1 MLLTPT
7 PPKNS
12 RIGFHYFPDTVHYR
26 ESDLHTWLPEFQA
39 MGASWLV
46 LQAPAE
52 RAIPE
57 NFIRSLLSANIEPV
71 LHFQLPL
78 DISLEADNLLLL
90 FENYARWGVHYIIIF
105 DRPNTRGAWAASN
118 WAQSDLVERFLDIY
132 LPVAELLVDRGLYP
146 VLPPLEPGGDYWDTA
161 FLRAALNG
169 LKRRGSAAI
178 LDRLVLSAYASAGN
192 RPLNWGAGGPER
204 WPGAR
209 PYITPPDSQDQ
220 RGLRIFDWYLTLA
233 QAELGQTRP
242 ILLLEAGSSL
252 GARLDPDQPEIDR
265 TAHATR
271 NLQIAQALRE
281 NGHQASNQTGKVPPF
296 EIEILEPI
304 PPEVLGCSFW
314 LLAAE
319 TDSPFASQAWYQ
331 SDGATLPAV
340 AAFRQWISRQAR
352 NPSHSRNWHGKG
364 LHDRLPLANTAASV
378 HNHPIGH
385 YLLLPLYEWGIAEWH
400 LDIIRNFVR
409 KYHPTIGYSLEEAKL
424 AERVTVI
431 GDPLIFSDE
440 VILNL
445 GAAGCTVER
454 ITGDGTS
461 IATQLDNL

>member
-1 MLLTPT
+1 MRLTPT

-12 RIGFHYFPDTVHYR
+12 RIGFHYFPDTLHYC

-46 LQAPAE
+46 LQAPSE

-57 NFIRSLLSANIEPV
+57 DFLRSLLAANIEPV
-71 LHFQLPL
+71 LHFHLPL
-78 DISLEADNLLLL
+78 DKGLEAGNLQLL
-90 FENYARWGVHYIIIF
+90 FENYARWGVHYIILF
-105 DRPNTRGAWAASN
+105 DRPNTRGAWPASN

-132 LPVAELLVDRGLYP
+132 LPAAELLAKAGLYP

-161 FLRAALNG
+161 FLRATLNG
-169 LKRRGSAAI
+169 LKRRGSPAI
-178 LDRLVLSAYASAGN
+178 LDRLVLSAYGHASN

-209 PYITPPDSQDQ
+209 PYTTPPGSQDQ

-242 ILLLEAGSSL
+242 ILLLEAGSTL
-252 GARLDPDQPEIDR
+252 GARLDPELPEIDR
-265 TAHATR
+265 TAHTAR
-271 NLQIAQALRE
+271 NLQIAQAMRE
-281 NGHQASNQTGKVPPF
+281 NGNQANNPAAKAPPS
-296 EIEILEPI
+296 EVETLESI
-304 PPEVLGCSFW
+304 PAEVIGCNFW

-319 TDSPFASQAWYQ
+319 SDSPFASQAWYQ
-331 SDGATLPAV
+331 PDGATLPAV
-340 AAFRQWISRQAR
+340 AAFRQWISRQTR
-352 NPSHSRNWHGKG
+352 NPAYSKDWYGKG
-364 LHDRLPLANTAASV
+364 LVDRQPLENTAVPAQE
-378 HNHPIGH
+378 HPIAH
-385 YLLLPLYEWGIAEWH
+385 YLLLPLYEWGIAEWQ

-409 KYHPTIGYSLEEAKL
+409 KFHPTIGYSLEEARL
-424 AERVTVI
+424 AERVTI
-431 GDPLIFSDE
+431 IADPLVFTAE
-440 VILNL
+440 AILKL
-445 GAAGCTVER
+445 GAAGCTVEQ